1 MRVLAWIVAA
11 ILIAPLAAALEDP
24 NRALRPSLVAARS
37 AIPSIVGGPHLMS
50 PDPHVGSWPSGAVQ
64 GSPLVGPR
72 ASPVGTADILVLLI
86 EFTDVVHEPT
96 HDQTFFDRFFNDTSP
111 GAQSMRAF
119 YAEASYGAL
128 TINATIVP
136 MWFVSSYT
144 MAYYGQDGLPGVDA
158 ANGPIYNLVTES
170 VRAADPFVNFSAFDT
185 DRNGVVD
192 HLMVVHAGAGQESH
206 ANQTDLIWSHSWV
219 VGGPSLIVD
228 GVRVSGYTMVS
239 EDSPLGVSV
248 HEFGHDLG
256 LPDLYDTD
264 YSSDGAGIWD
274 VMSEGAWNGAPRGS
288 NPAMFSAWSKIH
300 LGWLTPTYGPF
311 DFAADTP
318 IPAIETHAFAYRLDT
333 VVSPSEYFLIENR
346 EPIDFDAALPA
357 HGLLI
362 WHVDDSRPNNAD
374 DAHRLLDLEEMDEG
388 VNGDRPTDAG
398 DPWHDTAVGFGPDTN
413 PSSFAYGPIPTKWR
427 VRDISAIGDP
437 MTATILYS
445 VRTDVAVQEIRA
457 PSMVPLGG
465 SVTARVV
472 VRNDGGTPADARLF
486 IRVYRD
492 NMSPANLVFLENRT
506 IALAFADTALVNV
519 SFSATALG
527 RYLIDA
533 AVSSSGDAIPSD
545 DERIIHVSTNA
556 FAFRDDMEAANGNWT
571 VSGAPDDNPR
581 WSLLNA
587 SAANGS
593 AHGGSFA
600 WRFGYA
606 SNTTLTPAKPPWR
619 ALTSAVVNVTESAYL
634 IFYHRFDLSN
644 ATDSRS
650 PGDSRA
656 TVEVRYG
663 GGPWAVL
670 ATYSERSLQW
680 GGASIPLSPPVLPTT
695 MQIRFNAT
703 AGDMPGRGGWW
714 IDDVA
719 IATRGLTH
727 AVVLLP
733 PSIAADAAA
742 GTFASASLK
751 VANVGDFEDSVLVNA
766 SVLVGWGALF
776 APPGGLPTLASRTV
790 VVGPDRDAVVD
801 LAILVPP
808 GTAPG
813 SYVATVYSAGPM
825 DANAS
830 ATITI
835 AVRGESTVGF
845 VTVAAIAGILGVAVA
860 LVGFLLWRRPT
871 RRPPT

>member
-1 MRVLAWIVAA
+1 
-11 ILIAPLAAALEDP
+11 
-24 NRALRPSLVAARS
+24 
-37 AIPSIVGGPHLMS
+37 MS
-50 PDPHVGSWPSGAVQ
+50 Q
-64 GSPLVGPR
+64 
-72 ASPVGTADILVLLI
+72 
-86 EFTDVVHEPT
+86 
-96 HDQTFFDRFFNDTSP
+96 
-111 GAQSMRAF
+111 
-119 YAEASYGAL
+119 
-128 TINATIVP
+128 
-136 MWFVSSYT
+136 
-144 MAYYGQDGLPGVDA
+144 
-158 ANGPIYNLVTES
+158 
-170 VRAADPFVNFSAFDT
+170 
-185 DRNGVVD
+185 
-192 HLMVVHAGAGQESH
+192 
-206 ANQTDLIWSHSWV
+206 
-219 VGGPSLIVD
+219 
-228 GVRVSGYTMVS
+228 
-239 EDSPLGVSV
+239 
-248 HEFGHDLG
+248 
-256 LPDLYDTD
+256 
-264 YSSDGAGIWD
+264 
-274 VMSEGAWNGAPRGS
+274 GAWNGAPRGS
-288 NPAMFSAWSKIH
+288 SPAMFSAWSKIR
-300 LGWLTPTYGPF
+300 LGWLTPMSGPI
-311 DFAADTP
+311 DFAADAP
-318 IPAIETHAFAYRLDT
+318 IPAIETHAFAYRLPT

-362 WHVDDSRPNNAD
+362 WHVDDSRPNNTD

-388 VNGDRPTDAG
+388 VTGDRPTDAG

-437 MTATILYS
+437 MTATIVYS

-472 VRNDGGTPADARLF
+472 VRNDGASPADALLF

-492 NMSPANLVFLENRT
+492 NMSSANLVFQENWT
-506 IALAFADTALVNV
+506 IALAFGDTAVVNV

-533 AVSSSGDAIPSD
+533 VVSSSGDAIPSD
-545 DERIIHVSTNA
+545 DERIAHVSTNV
-556 FAFRDDMEAANGNWT
+556 FAFRDDTEAGNGNWT
-571 VSGAPDDNPR
+571 VGGAPDDNPR
-581 WSLLNA
+581 WSLLNT

-600 WRFGYA
+600 WRFGYG
-606 SNTTLTPAKPPWR
+606 SNTTPTPANPPWR
-619 ALTSAVVNVTESAYL
+619 ALTSAVVNVTESTYL
-634 IFYHRFDLSN
+634 IFYHRFDFSN

-650 PGDSRA
+650 PGNSRA

-663 GGPWAVL
+663 AGPWAVL

-742 GTFASASLK
+742 GTFASARLK
-751 VANVGDFEDSVLVNA
+751 IANVGDFEDSFLVNA
-766 SVLVGWGALF
+766 SVLIGWVALF
-776 APPGGLPTLASRTV
+776 APPGGLPTLASRSV
-790 VVGPDRDAVVD
+790 VVGPDRQAVVD

-808 GTAPG
+808 GAAPG
-813 SYVATVYSAGPM
+813 SYIATIHTAGPLN
-825 DANAS
+825 ANAS
-830 ATITI
+830 ATIT
-835 AVRGESTVGF
+835 VVVLGESSGGLRI
-845 VTVAAIAGILGVAVA
+845 VAAIAGILGVPVA
-860 LVGFLLWRRPT
+860 
-871 RRPPT
+871 

>member
-11 ILIAPLAAALEDP
+11 ILIAPVAAALEDP
-24 NRALRPSLVAARS
+24 NRALRPSLVVARS
-37 AIPSIVGGPHLMS
+37 AIPSPVGGPHLMS
-50 PDPHVGSWPSGAVQ
+50 PDPDVGSWPAGAVQ

-72 ASPVGTADILVLLI
+72 ASPVGTADLLVLLI

-96 HDQTFFDRFFNDTSP
+96 HDQTFFDRFFSDTTP
-111 GAQSMRAF
+111 GAPSMRAF

-136 MWFVSSYT
+136 MWFVSGHT
-144 MAYYGQDGLPGVDA
+144 MAYYGQDGLPGIDA
-158 ANGPIYNLVTES
+158 ANGPIYNLVTEA
-170 VRAADPFVNFSAFDT
+170 VRAADPVVNFSAFDT

-192 HLMVVHAGAGQESH
+192 HLMIVHAGAGQESH

-228 GVRVSGYTMVS
+228 GVQVSGYTMVS

-274 VMSEGAWNGAPRGS
+274 VMSQGAWNGAPRGS
-288 NPAMFSAWSKIH
+288 SPAMFSAWSKIR
-300 LGWLTPTYGPF
+300 LGWLTPMSGPI
-311 DFAADTP
+311 DFAADAP
-318 IPAIETHAFAYRLDT
+318 IPAIETHAFAYRLPT

-362 WHVDDSRPNNAD
+362 WHVDDSRPNNTD

-437 MTATILYS
+437 MTATIVYS
-445 VRTDVAVQEIRA
+445 VPRDIAVQEIRA
-457 PSMVPLGG
+457 PSMVPLGA
-465 SVTARVV
+465 SVTARLV
-472 VRNDGGTPADARLF
+472 VRNEGATSVDARLF

-492 NMSPANLVFLENRT
+492 EMSPANLVFQENRT
-506 IALAFADTALVNV
+506 VALAFGETALVNV
-519 SFSATALG
+519 SFPATALG

-533 AVSSSGDAIPSD
+533 AASIPGDAIASD
-545 DERIIHVSTNA
+545 DERIVHVSTNA
-556 FAFRDDMEAANGNWT
+556 FAFRDDMEAGNGNWT
-571 VSGAPDDNPR
+571 VSGAPDDNPE
-581 WSLLNA
+581 WSLLSA

-606 SNTTLTPAKPPWR
+606 SNTTLTPANPAWR
-619 ALTSAVVNVTESAYL
+619 ALTSATINVTGSAYL
-634 IFYHRFDLSN
+634 IFYHRFDFSN
-644 ATDSRS
+644 ATDSGA
-650 PGDSRA
+650 PGNSRT

-663 GGPWAVL
+663 AGPWAVL
-670 ATYSERSLQW
+670 ATYSGRSLQW
-680 GGASIPLSPPVLPTT
+680 EGVSIPLAPPVLPTT
-695 MQIRFNAT
+695 MQLRFNAT

-719 IATRGLTH
+719 IAARGLTH

-733 PSIAADAAA
+733 PSIAADAIA
-742 GTFASASLK
+742 GTFASARLK
-751 VANVGDFEDSVLVNA
+751 VANVGDFEDSFLVNA
-766 SVLVGWGALF
+766 SVPVGSVALF
-776 APPGGLPTLASRTV
+776 APPGGLPTLASRSV
-790 VVGPDRDAVVD
+790 VVGPDRQAVVD

-808 GTAPG
+808 GAAPG
-813 SYVATVYSAGPM
+813 SYIATIHTAGPM
-825 DANAS
+825 NANAS
-830 ATITI
+830 ATIT
-835 AVRGESTVGF
+835 VVVLGESSGGF
-845 VTVAAIAGILGVAVA
+845 VIVAAIAGILGVAVA
-860 LVGFLLWRRPT
+860 LVGFLLWRRRT
-871 RRPPT
+871 RRPPK